1 MNEKKLIYVY
11 KTVDI
16 NPITVD
22 EEMIVVILNSY
33 KIPLSV
39 RITLSTINLID
50 LVILNEFY

>member
-16 NPITVD
+16 NSIAVD

-50 LVILNEFY
+50 LVILNELY